1 MLWFI
6 AVQPSAHEILAIK
19 ISKKILTQQ
28 KILKNSSTWNIHTTE
43 TVSHNIINNINFWKC
58 VTRPFRW
65 IYVNCFNRLRF
76 LAEISKKLQKMPI
89 FDNLM
94 TINQEGSMK
103 TRQMT
108 PFFSST
114 FSNLFVIFISEFE
127 NAQNS
132 FSCGPPPLVHS
143 GLRNTS
149 IFGQQLPIQTAHH
162 TFLESR
168 HPEVTKNL
176 YYVLF
181 SGWSQIPIFLGSSSW
196 TIYFIPKNRYS
207 LCTALFLTPTTNR
220 IKSSKMETES
230 KSASEHSKSLFF
242 CKY

>member
-1 MLWFI
+1 MLN
-6 AVQPSAHEILAIK
+6 K
-19 ISKKILTQQ
+19 Q
-28 KILKNSSTWNIHTTE
+28 KFFKNSSNSNTHISE
-43 TVSHNIINNINFWKC
+43 TVSHSITNNTNFWKRI
-58 VTRPFRW
+58 TRPFRCL
-65 IYVNCFNRLRF
+65 YVNCFNQLRF
-76 LAEISKKLQKMPI
+76 LAEVSTELQKMH
-89 FDNLM
+89 FLDNWR
-94 TINQEGSMK
+94 TITQEGSME

-108 PFFSST
+108 LFFSST

-176 YYVLF
+176 YYVLC

-207 LCTALFLTPTTNR
+207 LCTALFLTPTTNS

>member
-168 HPEVTKNL
+168 HPEVTNNL
-176 YYVLF
+176 YYVF
-181 SGWSQIPIFLGSSSW
+181 YSSQSQIPIFLESSSW
-196 TIYFIPKNRYS
+196 TIHFIPKTRHS
-207 LCTALFLTPTTNR
+207 LCTALFLTPNTTA
-220 IKSSKMETES
+220 SSQAKWKQKANQLPS
-230 KSASEHSKSLFF
+230 IQKLFF
-242 CKY
+242 S